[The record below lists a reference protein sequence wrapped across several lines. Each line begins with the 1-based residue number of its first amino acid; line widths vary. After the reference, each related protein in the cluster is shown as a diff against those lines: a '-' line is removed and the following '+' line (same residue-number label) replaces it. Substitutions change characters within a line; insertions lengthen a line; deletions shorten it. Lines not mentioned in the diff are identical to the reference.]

1 MNSTKPNDMRK
12 KIAVT
17 ALIVTLGMAVVG
29 SGFPT
34 YVSAETSG
42 KATVANSTSPI
53 SNPILI
59 DADGEDNESNQV
71 ITHGDVTLS
80 LSNVIFDGNSLEVTV
95 RKEGGTVGKEIIDLK
110 KGLDLSANGKPI
122 VYTPNLKSI
131 PGDKGGVLISFSRYD
146 KPQLPD
152 QFVMTLKLYSE
163 NVKEPFTF
171 TVPVKKAKSLVTLQ
185 PGTTLKSGDFSYTV
199 DYFQLT
205 PITMM
210 LKLHSTGKVPAAAK
224 SKDRSSKMFY
234 EIADETG
241 NVLGASIWD
250 SNLEQPSGSKSKEDL
265 IFSGSFNAVPKTII
279 IRPFSYTLDAK
290 GKILKDSQKNWAKT
304 YHKKLEM
311 KITVPK

>member
-1 MNSTKPNDMRK
+1 MNSTKPNYMRK

-17 ALIVTLGMAVVG
+17 ALAVTLGMAVVG
-29 SGFPT
+29 SGFPL

-42 KATVANSTSPI
+42 KAAVAVSISPA
-53 SNPILI
+53 SNPILKNVV
-59 DADGEDNESNQV
+59 GGDNASNQA
-71 ITHGDVTLS
+71 ITHDGVTLS
-80 LSNVIFDGNSLEVTV
+80 LSEVIFDGNRLEVAV
-95 RKEGGTVGKEIIDLK
+95 RQECETVGKEIIDLK
-110 KGLDLSANGKPI
+110 QGLDLSANGKPI
-122 VYTPNLKSI
+122 LYTPGLGTV
-131 PGDKGGVLISFSRYD
+131 PGDKGAVLIYFSRYD

-152 QFVMTLKLYSE
+152 EFDMKLKLYAK

-185 PGTTLKSGDFSYTV
+185 PDTTLKSGNFSYTV

-205 PITMM
+205 PITME
-210 LKLHSTGKVPAAAK
+210 LKLHSTGKVPAVAK
-224 SKDRSSKMFY
+224 SKERSSKMLY

-241 NVLGASIWD
+241 NVLGATVWA

-265 IFSGSFNAVPKTII
+265 IFNGPFNAVPKTII

-290 GKILKDSQKNWAKT
+290 GKILKDSKKNWVKT

-311 KITVPK
+311 KITVAK